1 MSTINFYSGP
11 AILPNEVL
19 EKTKAAISEFENT
32 GLSLLEIS
40 HRSKEFVAVMEGAR
54 SLTKELMGLNDDYEV
69 LFLQGGASTQ
79 FYTIPYNLLDES
91 TTGVYIDTGTWA
103 HGALEQ
109 ARLFGNVHVAA
120 SAKEHNYS
128 FIPKQWDM
136 PEKANYLHITTNNT
150 IFGTQ
155 YHFNKSPKTYFGVD
169 YPLIAD
175 MSSDIFS
182 REMPFSDFDLIY
194 AGAQKNMGTSGA
206 TMVAVKKS
214 LLGKGSR
221 QLPAMVDYQVQITNA
236 SMKNTPGVLPVY
248 VSFLMLQWIKAQG
261 LKNIE
266 TQNNLKAQK
275 LYSAIDNSSLFKG
288 TVAKEDR
295 SKMNVCFV
303 MEDKTLEP
311 AFAAYAKANGL
322 VGLEGHR
329 SVGGFR
335 ASIYN
340 AMPLSGV
347 EALIQA
353 MAIFESTKA

>member
-1 MSTINFYSGP
+1 MSKINFYSGP
-11 AILPNEVL
+11 AILPQEVL
-19 EKTKAAISEFENT
+19 EKTKAAITEFENT
-32 GLSLLEIS
+32 GFSLLEIS
-40 HRSKEFVAVMEGAR
+40 HRSKAFVAVMEGAR
-54 SLTKELMGLNDDYEV
+54 ALTKELMGLNDEYEV

-79 FYTIPYNLLDES
+79 FYTIPYNLLDE
-91 TTGVYIDTGTWA
+91 TKTCVYLDTGTWA

-109 ARLFGNVHVAA
+109 AKLFGKVHVAA
-120 SAKEHNYS
+120 SSKDGNYS

-136 PEKANYLHITTNNT
+136 PAQASFLHITTNNT
-150 IFGTQ
+150 IYGTQ
-155 YHFNKSPKTYFGVD
+155 YHFNSSPKAYFGVA

-182 REMPFSDFDLIY
+182 RAIPFSDFDLIY

-214 LLGKGSR
+214 LLGKVNRNIPS
-221 QLPAMVDYQVQITNA
+221 MVDYQVQIANG

-248 VSFLMLQWIKAQG
+248 VSYLTLQWIKEKG
-261 LKNIE
+261 LNTIE
-266 TQNNLKAQK
+266 QQNNTKAAM
-275 LYSAIDNSSLFKG
+275 LYDAIDNSSLFKG

-303 MEDKTLEP
+303 MEDKNLEP
-311 AFAAYAKANGL
+311 LFAHYAKENGL
-322 VGLEGHR
+322 IGLEGHR

-347 EALIQA
+347 ESLIQA
-353 MAIFESTKA
+353 MKEFEKTKA

>member
-1 MSTINFYSGP
+1 MSKINFYSGP
-11 AILPNEVL
+11 AILPQEVL
-19 EKTKAAISEFENT
+19 EKTKEAITEFENT
-32 GLSLLEIS
+32 GFSLLEIS

-54 SLTKELMGLNDDYEV
+54 ALTKELMGLNDEYEV

-79 FYTIPYNLLDES
+79 FYTIPYNLLDE
-91 TTGVYIDTGTWA
+91 TKTGVYLDTGTWA

-109 ARLFGNVHVAA
+109 AKLFGKVHVAA
-120 SAKEHNYS
+120 SSKDNNYS
-128 FIPKQWDM
+128 FIPKEWDM
-136 PEKANYLHITTNNT
+136 PKEATFLHITTNNT
-150 IFGTQ
+150 IYGTQ
-155 YHFNKSPKTYFGVD
+155 YHFNTSPKAHFGIE

-182 REMPFSDFDLIY
+182 RAIPFADFDLIY

-214 LLGKGSR
+214 LLGKVNRNIPS
-221 QLPAMVDYQVQITNA
+221 MVDYQVQIANG

-248 VSFLMLQWIKAQG
+248 VSYLTLQWIKEKG
-261 LKNIE
+261 LSNIE
-266 TQNNLKAQK
+266 QQNNTKAAL
-275 LYSAIDNSSLFKG
+275 LYEAIDNSSLFKG

-303 MEDKTLEP
+303 MEDKNLEP
-311 AFAAYAKANGL
+311 HFAQFAKENGL
-322 VGLEGHR
+322 IGLEGHR

-353 MAIFESTKA
+353 MKEFEKTKA